1 MKTLTKLLYV
11 EVDEEVTDLVDRLR
25 ALQDE
30 QAVTFVVPERA
41 RSLQSPMSFR
51 LLKRYADAYGKHV
64 NLITPDPRLQALAL
78 ESGFS
83 AYPSLSAYDAGSEV
97 HRPQPPAGEGIEGQ
111 ASTVAVVSPA
121 VPQAPPRAQAPQ
133 TRTAEVVSAAP
144 KPRPAQAPPRGG
156 GPRPPTDRRLIYIG
170 GAALALLAL
179 VAAVLFVPSAD
190 VRITVAG
197 TPLKSDMQ
205 LIGMPNP
212 VAGTIDHFATDVIT
226 STQTQTAQGTAT
238 GQKQIP
244 AIAASGSV
252 TFTSRCDG
260 LLCSSG
266 TIRKGTFVDSTSG
279 QRYSTT
285 AAANLPYGG
294 TAQAPIQAVNAGA
307 AGNTDKGT
315 VTIVEDKQLAG
326 DVTVTNPNPIG
337 GGADQRVAT
346 VIQQSDL
353 DAVKQSLS
361 SQLNPK
367 LQDDLNS
374 QAKGKHLVSPDQPKV
389 DVSTDH
395 QLGDETA
402 NFNMTMTLTG
412 TGVIFDSGAVD
423 KLLQDALKRKVPVGS
438 ELTADKPKL
447 TYDVAQATS
456 DGNVTLNGHASG
468 YTVIVFSKPAIRS
481 HITGRS
487 PSSARAFMQGLP
499 NVVDVTLRQDPFAL
513 PWLPFF
519 SSHITIRIEE
529 VSGTG
534 TA

>member
-83 AYPSLSAYDAGSEV
+83 AYPSLTAYDSGSEV
-97 HRPQPPAGEGIEGQ
+97 HRPQAATGEGVEEQ
-111 ASTVAVVSPA
+111 ASTVAVVSSPDLPPVA
-121 VPQAPPRAQAPQ
+121 PRAPVSQ
-133 TRTAEVVSAAP
+133 TRTAEVLSAAP
-144 KPRPAQAPPRGG
+144 RPRPAQAPPRGG
-156 GPRPPTDRRLIYIG
+156 GPRPPTDRRLFYVG

-179 VAAVLFVPSAD
+179 VAAVLFAPSAD
-190 VRITVAG
+190 IRITVAG
-197 TPLKSDMQ
+197 TPLKTDMQ

-212 VAGTIDHFATDVIT
+212 VAGTIDHFPTTVIT
-226 STQTQTAQGTAT
+226 STQTQTAPGTAT

-244 AIAASGSV
+244 AIASTGAVVFTNNSIFSV
-252 TFTSRCDG
+252 DF
-260 LLCSSG
+260 
-266 TIRKGTFVDSTSG
+266 RKGLVSTVDHREFMTQKEVDNVVPGAST
-279 QRYSTT
+279 
-285 AAANLPYGG
+285 PPIPVV
-294 TAQAPIQAVNAGA
+294 AQAAGA
-307 AGNTDKGT
+307 AGN
-315 VTIVEDKQLAG
+315 VPAG
-326 DVTVTNPNPIG
+326 AIDVIDRNRDPSITVTNPQATG

-374 QAKGKHLVSPDQPKV
+374 QAKGKDMVSPDQPKV
-389 DVSTDH
+389 DISTDH

-402 NFNMTMTLTG
+402 NFNMTMTLTAN
-412 TGVIFDSGAVD
+412 GVLFDNAAVD
-423 KLLQDALKRKVPVGS
+423 KLLQDELKRKVPVGS
-438 ELTADKPKL
+438 ELTADQAKL

-468 YTVIVFSKPAIRS
+468 YTVIVFSKPAIRA